1 MKNIGFL
8 VLITIFFAACGKK
21 ETPKTAV
28 DNASTEVKMSS
39 DSLSMTNE
47 QLQLMHIEL
56 GKAERHALV
65 GTIIA
70 TGKVAVLA
78 NDMAEI
84 SSPLRGTVQEIFA
97 HEGQF
102 VKKGQLLMT
111 LTSPEIIGFQRDYLV
126 AQSELFFLEKELE
139 RQQIMAKENVGAAK
153 NEQEIRSKVMMQKA
167 ILKTTAARLKLADIA
182 PPQYDGDIVDKIRI
196 ISPISGYIDA
206 FPASIGTMASEGLK
220 LVHIKSFNDPH
231 ADIAL
236 YERDLQKIHAGQAVR
251 LKFADPSVPEV
262 VGHIEFIGRDIDP
275 TSKTL
280 SLHVPFTA
288 PAGKVIATDMILT
301 AMIESSGTQPTMALP
316 ESAVVQD
323 EGKYMCFV
331 VEKNDGKSVIFKK
344 LEFVPTSISGGWI
357 GLGENIE
364 GKQIVVRGANVLL
377 GEIKKTE
384 VAN

>member
-1 MKNIGFL
+1 MKNIQFL
-8 VLITIFFAACGKK
+8 FILTIIFAACNKK
-21 ETPKTAV
+21 ETAKNAV
-28 DNASTEVKMSS
+28 ENTSTEVKMSS
-39 DSLSMTNE
+39 DSLTLTNE

-56 GKAERHALV
+56 GKAERHSLV
-65 GTIIA
+65 GTIVA
-70 TGKVAVLA
+70 TGKVTVLA
-78 NDMAEI
+78 NDMADI
-84 SSPLRGTVQEIFA
+84 SAPMRGTVQKINA

-102 VKKGQLLMT
+102 VKKGQILME
-111 LTSPEIIGFQRDYLV
+111 LTSPDIIGLQRDYLV

-153 NEQEIRSKVMMQKA
+153 NEQEIRSKVMMQNA
-167 ILKTTAARLKLADIA
+167 ILKTTAARLHLADI
-182 PPQYDGDIVDKIRI
+182 PTPQSDGNIMDRIRI
-196 ISPISGYIDA
+196 VAPISGYIDH
-206 FPASIGTMASEGLK
+206 FPVSIGTTAMEGAK
-220 LVHIKSFNDPH
+220 LAHIKSFDDPH
-231 ADIAL
+231 ADINI
-236 YERDLQKIHAGQAVR
+236 YERDLQKIKAGQAVR

-280 SLHVPFTA
+280 TLHIPFTP

-331 VEKNDGKSVIFKK
+331 VEKNDGKSMIFKK

-357 GLGENIE
+357 GLSENID